1 MIEKQTRAPP
11 TPSNFLFENYRSRV
25 MVYDFKQE
33 YKKWI
38 TEKEKEENLLRK
50 LGVSEETIQELRI
63 IDKNIFN
70 SNRNFY
76 RHENVSN
83 ASFFQTQSSN
93 YSFTD
98 MSKLE
103 AVLDNM
109 ENELIYEIVSNTDE
123 VTYSIIELMY
133 QGYNG
138 KEISEILGISVYSIL
153 RRIKKLKKLL

>member
-1 MIEKQTRAPP
+1 MA
-11 TPSNFLFENYRSRV
+11 
-25 MVYDFKQE
+25 YDFKHE

-38 TEKEKEENLLRK
+38 IEKEKEENLLRE
-50 LGVSEETIQELRI
+50 LGVSEETIQELRM
-63 IDKNIFN
+63 IDKKIFN

-76 RHENVSN
+76 RHENV
-83 ASFFQTQSSN
+83 ASDGLFQTQSNN
-93 YSFTD
+93 YSFKD

-103 AVLDNM
+103 AVLDSM
-109 ENELIYEIVSNTDE
+109 ENELIYEIISNTDE
-123 VTYSIIELMY
+123 VTYTIVELMY

>member
-1 MIEKQTRAPP
+1 MT
-11 TPSNFLFENYRSRV
+11 
-25 MVYDFKQE
+25 YDFKQE

-38 TEKEKEENLLRK
+38 IEKEKEENLLRE
-50 LGVSEETIQELRI
+50 LGVSEEIIQELRFT
-63 IDKNIFN
+63 DKKIFN
-70 SNRNFY
+70 ANRNFY
-76 RHENVSN
+76 RHENVS
-83 ASFFQTQSSN
+83 SDGFFQSQTSN
-93 YSFTD
+93 YNFKD

-138 KEISEILGISVYSIL
+138 KEISKILGISVYTIL

>member
-1 MIEKQTRAPP
+1 MA
-11 TPSNFLFENYRSRV
+11 
-25 MVYDFKQE
+25 YDFKEE

-38 TEKEKEENLLRK
+38 FEKELEETLLRS
-50 LGVSEETIQELRI
+50 LGVSEEKIQELRM
-63 IDKNIFN
+63 IDKKIFN

-76 RHENVSN
+76 RHENVTSDG
-83 ASFFQTQSSN
+83 FFQTQSNN
-93 YSFTD
+93 YSFKD

-103 AVLDNM
+103 TVLDSI

-138 KEISEILGISVYSIL
+138 KAILGISVYSIL
-153 RRIKKLKKLL
+153 KRIKKLKKLL

>member
-1 MIEKQTRAPP
+1 M
-11 TPSNFLFENYRSRV
+11 S
-25 MVYDFKQE
+25 YDFKQE

-38 TEKEKEENLLRK
+38 IEKEKEENLLRE

-63 IDKNIFN
+63 IDKEIFN

-76 RHENVSN
+76 RHENI
-83 ASFFQTQSSN
+83 ASDGFFQTQSNN
-93 YSFTD
+93 YCFKD
-98 MSKLE
+98 MNKLE
-103 AVLDNM
+103 TVLDSM
-109 ENELIYEIVSNTDE
+109 ENELIYEIISNTDE
-123 VTYSIIELMY
+123 VTYTIIELMY